1 MKSKWTKYSEG
12 VRHA

>member
-1 MKSKWTKYSEG
+1 MKSKKTEYSEG